1 MTDIRFLL
9 LKSTITKWLKHIIL
23 LSIFLFIAY
32 LGYLNNLVKDEFEK
46 PVDSSYSQLSLEQY
60 PKALIN
66 MLLLVEDQ
74 SFFQHSGVDFA
85 EIARV
90 IRDTVVYDKPIRGA
104 STITQQLIK
113 NTLLSREQTLTR
125 KSKEIL
131 MALLF
136 EYSFDKTFILQRY
149 LNTVYMGQKGNLEV
163 RGFAQASQFYF
174 HKSVDTLTLEEMA
187 TLVSL
192 LKGPSYYH
200 PIKHSQRLA
209 KRRDLVL
216 SIYHKFEK
224 IVK

>member
-1 MTDIRFLL
+1 MKKLSLRSLIKYLSAVIFVGFL
-9 LKSTITKWLKHIIL
+9 I
-23 LSIFLFIAY
+23 Y
-32 LGYLNNLVKDEFEK
+32 LYYLNQLVRYEFTKPINPTNSELSVEK
-46 PVDSSYSQLSLEQY
+46 H

-74 SFFQHSGVDFA
+74 SFYLHSGVDFK

-90 IRDTVVYDKPIRGA
+90 IRDVVVYDKPIRGA

-113 NTLLSREQTLTR
+113 NTLLTREQTLAR
-125 KSKEIL
+125 KLKEIL

-136 EYSFDKTFILQRY
+136 EYSFDKSFILQRY
-149 LNTVYMGQKGNLEV
+149 LNTVYLGQKGNLEV
-163 RGFAQASQFYF
+163 RGFAQAAQFYF
-174 HKSVDTLTLEEMA
+174 HKPVEALTLEEMA
-187 TLVSL
+187 TLVAL

>member
-1 MTDIRFLL
+1 MNKLFVA
-9 LKSTITKWLKHIIL
+9 KWLKRFSFIGIIV
-23 LSIFLFIAY
+23 LSVYVLY
-32 LGYLNNLVKDEFEK
+32 LHNLVKDEFEK
-46 PVDSSYSQLSLEQY
+46 PVDSSYSQLSFEQY

-74 SFFQHSGVDFA
+74 SFFQHSGVDFV

>member
-1 MTDIRFLL
+1 M
-9 LKSTITKWLKHIIL
+9 
-23 LSIFLFIAY
+23 FIAY
-32 LGYLNNLVKDEFEK
+32 LGYLNNLVKDEFAK
-46 PVDSSYSQLSLEQY
+46 PVDSSYSQLSLEQH

-74 SFFQHSGVDFA
+74 SFFQHSGVDFV

-113 NTLLSREQTLTR
+113 NTLLTREQTMTR
-125 KSKEIL
+125 KSKEIV

-136 EYSFDKTFILQRY
+136 EYSFDKSFILQRY
-149 LNTVYMGQKGNLEV
+149 LNTVYMGQKGNFEV

-174 HKSVDTLTLEEMA
+174 HKSVSALTLEEMA

>member
-1 MTDIRFLL
+1 MNRVFF
-9 LKSTITKWLKHIIL
+9 TKWLKYFL
-23 LSIFLFIAY
+23 LVSIFIFTLY
-32 LGYLNNLVKDEFEK
+32 LSYLNTLVKDEFAKPINPTNSELSVEK
-46 PVDSSYSQLSLEQY
+46 H

-74 SFFQHSGVDFA
+74 SFYLHSGVDYK

-90 IRDTVVYDKPIRGA
+90 IRDVVVYDKPIRGA

-113 NTLLSREQTLTR
+113 NTLLTREQTLAR
-125 KSKEIL
+125 KLKEIL

-149 LNTVYMGQKGNLEV
+149 LNTVYLGQKGNLEV
-163 RGFAQASQFYF
+163 RGFVQAAQFYF
-174 HKSVDTLTLEEMA
+174 HKPVEALTLEEMA
-187 TLVSL
+187 TLVAL